1 MNPHR
6 GPATGRFM
14 PKPASQAVP
23 LLVRDTRDPAAVSLG
38 SKGGRATADRQRARV
53 LAMMD
58 RLRAEMGMADAR

>member
-14 PKPASQAVP
+14 PTPPSQAVP
-23 LLVRDTRDPAAVSLG
+23 LLVRDMRDPAAVALG
-38 SKGGRATADRQRARV
+38 SKGGRATADKQRARV

-58 RLRAEMGMADAR
+58 RLRAELGMGG